1 MKPLLVI
8 LALISAPL
16 DNLQAEDYK
25 GLVTRVIDG
34 DSIEVKQKNTI
45 NKIRLSYIDAPEIR
59 QNHGERSKIFL
70 KNLLLNKIVLVSTKD
85 YKDRY
90 GRYLAEIYIHTDD
103 AAIYINAKMIKSGN
117 AWVYKS
123 YRSNAYLINLENH
136 AKINNKG
143 LWSNSDPVEPWV
155 YRKKNRY

>member
-1 MKPLLVI
+1 MKHLLVI
-8 LALISAPL
+8 LALISGPL
-16 DNLQAEDYK
+16 TNLQAEDYM

-59 QNHGERSKIFL
+59 QEYGEQSKIFL
-70 KNLLLNKIVLVSTKD
+70 KNLLLDKIVLVSTKD

-90 GRYLAEIYIHTDD
+90 GRYLAELYIHTDD
-103 AAIYINAKMIKSGN
+103 EAIYINAKMIKSGN

-123 YRSNAYLINLENH
+123 YRSNAYLINLEKH
-136 AKINNKG
+136 ARINNMG
-143 LWSNSDPVEPWV
+143 LWNNNDQVEPWL
-155 YRKKNRY
+155 YRKKYR